1 MCLSAGAGAMKKNNS
16 SEEIF
21 SFENIANRENTKND
35 SVLVSIEAGTF
46 SETEID
52 HIDWP
57 EGVQSIGHDAFAH
70 CGNLETVVIPDTV
83 VEVGER
89 AFIECLLL
97 RSITFSRNMVEIP
110 SGCCCPGRLL
120 PPRGRKCMG

>member
-1 MCLSAGAGAMKKNNS
+1 MKKNNS

-21 SFENIANRENTKND
+21 SFAKTVNKENIKKGSD
-35 SVLVSIEAGTF
+35 FVSIEAGTF

-110 SGCCCPGRLL
+110 SGCCAECLALKSVAIPANIRTIGYLRIA
-120 PPRGRKCMG
+120 